1 MKSNVERFDEITG
14 HIFAHL
20 YLNFPVE
27 MSFDYSRWG
36 CEVDE
41 DYWQNPNSDESK
53 RGQRERDIVDG
64 TFRFLEKSGYI
75 SYLATINGGYLNV
88 TLTEKALLS
97 LKRHPDSLTGSK
109 TFGDVI
115 AEALED
121 GAKEKMKGAVGT
133 VMSMAFASL
142 TGGSI

>member
-1 MKSNVERFDEITG
+1 MKSNVEKFDEITG

-27 MSFDYSRWG
+27 MNFDYSRWG

-41 DYWQNPNSDESK
+41 DYWSDPNSDESRRK
-53 RGQRERDIVDG
+53 QRERDIIDA
-64 TFRFLEKSGYI
+64 TFRFLERSGYI
-75 SYLATINGGYLNV
+75 IYTPTNGGYMNV

-115 AEALED
+115 AEAFKA
-121 GAKEKMKGAVGT
+121 GAQEKMKGAVGT
-133 VMSMAFASL
+133 VMTMAFSSI
-142 TGGSI
+142 TGGSL

>member
-1 MKSNVERFDEITG
+1 MKSNVERFDEIKG

-20 YLNFPVE
+20 YLSFPVE

-41 DYWQNPNSDESK
+41 NYWQDPNSDESK

-64 TFRFLEKSGYI
+64 TFHFLEKSGYI
-75 SYLATINGGYLNV
+75 SYKATNSGYLNV
-88 TLTEKALLS
+88 RLTEKALLS
-97 LKRHPDSLTGSK
+97 LKKHPDSLTGSK